1 MSSQIPSSVVS
12 PASSS
17 TFLSGANAEY
27 IANLYKEYLHNPA
40 GVDAGW
46 QKFFGDLNDAESSLL
61 REITGAS
68 WTPPQNKRPSAPFGI
83 TTADEALKATK
94 PSNQSSPAKPAPAS
108 PAAPA
113 PVTGGKIDPEAVRQ
127 AALDSFRAFMLIRSY
142 RAYGHMKATLDPLGM
157 QPPGTYP
164 ELDPAYYG
172 FGPEDM
178 DRRIYIGALLGVE
191 EATIRQIVELMGQMY
206 SANIGVEYLN
216 VLDQSE
222 RQWLQERVELN
233 WNRTSFSPDEK
244 KRIFGNLV
252 AAQGLEEFIHTKYV
266 GAKRFGIDGGESYI
280 AALEEIVHCGA
291 GLGVREVII
300 GMAHRGRLNTLTNFM
315 GKPFVRLFAEFNGEP
330 SVPGTV
336 PGSGDVKYHMGYS
349 GDRMIDGEKVHLSL
363 TPNPSHL
370 EVVNP
375 VVLGKARAKQ
385 QRRGA
390 EGRTQVLPLLV
401 HGDAAFA
408 GQGLVAETLMLS
420 EISGYAVGGTV
431 HVIINNQIG
440 FTTNPRCSRSGLY
453 SSDLAKMLN
462 CPIFHVNGDDVE
474 AVVHVSR
481 IATEY
486 RQKYGRDVVIDLVCY
501 RRYGHNE
508 GDEPLFTQPK
518 MYKTIKEHVTVRDL
532 YGRKLIEEG
541 LIREDDLKMAVARF
555 FEKLDG
561 DYDAAKTYKPDRADW
576 LEGDWT
582 GLKPAHGD
590 DRRGETS
597 IGEDTFAVIGSALTS
612 VPEGFALNSKIAR
625 QLETKKTM
633 FASGSG
639 FDWAT
644 AEALAFAS
652 LTREGYPVRLSG
664 QDCGRGTF
672 SQRHAVLRDQETEE
686 DYLPINNVAEGPARF
701 EVLDSPL
708 SEAAVLGFEY
718 GYSWAAPNALTLW
731 EGQFGDF
738 VNGAQVIIDQY
749 IAAAESKWLRMSGLV
764 MLLPHGFEGQ
774 GPEHSSAR
782 PERFLQL
789 CAEDNMQVCNLTT
802 PANYFH
808 ALRRQMKRDFRK
820 PLIIMTPK
828 SLLRH
833 KLAVSGAEDFTGAST
848 FHRVLPDGAAARM
861 DTKAVK
867 RVVLCSGKVY
877 YDLYEEREK
886 RGITNVALVRV
897 EQLYP
902 YPEKPLL
909 AELSQYPKAEIVW
922 CQEEPKNQ
930 GYWSFIE
937 PLLEETLDKAGTKSL
952 RARYVGRSAAAAPA
966 TGYLRRHT
974 EEQAALV
981 NEALTV

>member
-1 MSSQIPSSVVS
+1 MSSSALP
-12 PASSS
+12 S

-27 IANLYKEYLHNPA
+27 IANLYKEYLHNPS
-40 GVDAGW
+40 GIDAGW
-46 QKFFGDLNDAESSLL
+46 KKFFGDLNDAESALL
-61 REITGAS
+61 REISGAS
-68 WTPPQNKRPSAPFGI
+68 WTPPHHKRPSVPFGV
-83 TTADEALKATK
+83 TTADDALKTAK
-94 PSNQSSPAKPAPAS
+94 QPSNQSAAKS
-108 PAAPA
+108 PA
-113 PVTGGKIDPEAVRQ
+113 PVPTPAVSSGQVDSGAVRQ
-127 AALDSFRAFMLIRSY
+127 AALDSFRAFMLIRAY

-178 DRRIYIGALLGVE
+178 NRKVYIGALLGVE
-191 EATIRQIVELMGQMY
+191 EATIRQIVELMSQIY
-206 SANIGVEYLN
+206 STRIGVEYLN

-222 RQWLQERVELN
+222 RQWIQERVEQN
-233 WNRTSFSPDEK
+233 WNHTTFSPEEK
-244 KRIFGNLV
+244 KQIFARLV
-252 AAQGLEEFIHTKYV
+252 SAQGLEEFIHTKYV

-280 AALEEIVHCGA
+280 PALEEIVHYGA
-291 GLGVREVII
+291 KLDVREVIV
-300 GMAHRGRLNTLTNFM
+300 GMAHRGRLNTLTNVL
-315 GKPFVRLFAEFNGEP
+315 GKPYVRLFAEFNGEP

-349 GDRMIDGEKVHLSL
+349 CDRDVDGQKVHMSL

-385 QRRGA
+385 QRRG
-390 EGRTQVLPLLV
+390 EGGERQVLPILV

-420 EISGYAVGGTV
+420 EIKGYRVGGTV

-440 FTTNPRCSRSGLY
+440 FTTNPYCSRSGLY

-474 AVVHVSR
+474 AVVHVAR

-486 RQKYGRDVVIDLVCY
+486 RQKYGRDVVIDFVCY

-508 GDEPLFTQPK
+508 GDEPMFTQPK
-518 MYKTIKEHVTVRDL
+518 MYKKIKDHPTVREL
-532 YGRKLIEEG
+532 YGAKLVEEG
-541 LIREDDLKMAVARF
+541 ILSADDVKMSVAKF
-555 FEKLDG
+555 FETLDTA
-561 DYDAAKTYKPDRADW
+561 YEAAKTYKPDRADW

-582 GLKPAHGD
+582 GLKPAHGE
-590 DRRGETS
+590 DRRGETAIDS
-597 IGEDTFAVIGSALTS
+597 DVLTSLGETLTS
-612 VPEGFALNSKIAR
+612 VPGGFALNSKIAR
-625 QLETKKTM
+625 QLDAKKEM
-633 FASGSG
+633 FKSGSG

-644 AEALAFAS
+644 AEALAFGS
-652 LTREGYPVRLSG
+652 LLREGFLVRLSG

-672 SQRHAVLRDQETEE
+672 SQRHAVLRDQETEV
-686 DYLPINNVAEGPARF
+686 DYLPLNHTAPGQAAF

-789 CAEDNMQVCNLTT
+789 CAEDNLQVCNLTT

-833 KLAVSGAEDFTGAST
+833 KLAVSRTEDFIGGST
-848 FHRVLPDGAAARM
+848 FHRVLSDDAAARI
-861 DTKAVK
+861 DAKSVK

-886 RGITNVALVRV
+886 RGLTNVVLARV

-902 YPEKPLL
+902 YPDKPLETEL
-909 AELSQYPKAEIVW
+909 AKYPKAEIVW

-937 PLLEETLDKAGTKSL
+937 PLLEETLDKIGAKAS
-952 RARYVGRSAAAAPA
+952 RARYVGRPAAAAPA
-966 TGYLRRHT
+966 TGYLRRHN
-974 EEQAALV
+974 EEQARLV